1 MNNITQECLDI
12 VKDLVG
18 HEYLYFDTALEVR
31 TSPHTF
37 PFQAWGVCV
46 SPENE
51 IYVMDGNQDWH
62 KVEPNVGNAYLV
74 LGSLYQRLQLLKRK
88 YTPTH
93 PQPPA
98 MAGQALKGSVNAR
111 ELFYK

>member
-1 MNNITQECLDI
+1 MKNITQECLDI
-12 VKDLVG
+12 IRDLVG

-31 TSPHTF
+31 TSPHSF

-46 SPENE
+46 SPEDE
-51 IYVMDGNQDWH
+51 IYVMDGNQEWH

-88 YTPTH
+88 NHQAH
-93 PQPPA
+93 PQPLTSS
-98 MAGQALKGSVNAR
+98 ALRAPSP
-111 ELFYK
+111 